1 MAVWARAAGRDTDGG
16 NCTCGGIGVFF
27 STMIKNIYYK
37 KDREYLVLHYLCNNL
52 INLPHYGKT

>member
-37 KDREYLVLHYLCNNL
+37 KDREYLVFHYLS
-52 INLPHYGKT
+52 